1 MLIIGIAARQGM
13 TTSLADDPRQS
24 SPRSQ
29 GTRRLAGPCSTS
41 RTAGLPFE
49 MITVGAAA
57 TNSALQP
64 FTLIS
69 SFTPAGLVIF
79 GAKHLFVAAIC
90 GWTSRAVDPG
100 PVAGGAIRQMF
111 GAK

>member
-1 MLIIGIAARQGM
+1 MSAMECRCLMLIIGIAARQGM

-29 GTRRLAGPCSTS
+29 GTRHLAGPCSTS
-41 RTAGLPFE
+41 RTAGFPFE

-64 FTLIS
+64 FT
-69 SFTPAGLVIF
+69 F
-79 GAKHLFVAAIC
+79 
-90 GWTSRAVDPG
+90 
-100 PVAGGAIRQMF
+100 IRTYL
-111 GAK
+111 KIV

>member
-1 MLIIGIAARQGM
+1 M

-24 SPRSQ
+24 SPLSQ
-29 GTRRLAGPCSTS
+29 GTRRLCSTS

-49 MITVGAAA
+49 MITVGVAA

-69 SFTPAGLVIF
+69 SFTPVRDLLF
-79 GAKHLFVAAIC
+79 GAKHLFVAAMC
-90 GWTSRAVDPG
+90 GWTSRAVELFQ
-100 PVAGGAIRQMF
+100 AE
-111 GAK
+111 